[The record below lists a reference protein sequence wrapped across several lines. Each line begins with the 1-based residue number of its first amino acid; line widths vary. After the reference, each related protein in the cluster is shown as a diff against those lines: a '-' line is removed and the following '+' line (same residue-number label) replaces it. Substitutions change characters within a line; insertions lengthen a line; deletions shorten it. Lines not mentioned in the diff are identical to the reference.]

1 MRGSSNTGRSQPV
14 AWGGFDRCFTQSAP
28 VHNYGRQ
35 LCLAQQAMP
44 LCINAGHAVQADVRT
59 ACFAHSSESSVW
71 GTPPQAAAIAAI
83 D

>member
-1 MRGSSNTGRSQPV
+1 
-14 AWGGFDRCFTQSAP
+14 